1 MSRIYIEDVKEL
13 IKKAGDVRQTL
24 AMACF
29 RNPGI
34 HIGGPFSAVDIAT
47 AVYFKHLDYDPCK
60 LDDPNRNI
68 FILSKG
74 HNGILFYS
82 IYVNMGVY
90 KPEELFNGYNNYNG
104 PFGPHPNHHTVKGIE
119 VSTGSLGH
127 GINWAVGFSMARQ
140 DMGVKART
148 YVLLGDGEMEE
159 GSNWEG
165 ILYAASK
172 HMDDIVALVDFNHAS
187 ASFYTNENMRWGDKG
202 GPEGM
207 AECYRAFGWNAMVID
222 GTDMTAIDKALSSL
236 PEVTYKGKPTAI
248 ICSTT
253 KGQGVKFMMD
263 RPTAWHMGGFDDVTL
278 KKAQEEIAEYTAK
291 KLAEVE

>member
-1 MSRIYIEDVKEL
+1 MAKIKIDSVKDL
-13 IKKAGDVRQTL
+13 ILKAQDVRLTL
-24 AMACF
+24 AEACF

-34 HIGGPFSAVDIAT
+34 HIGGPFSAADVAT
-47 AVYFKHLDYDPCK
+47 AVYFKHLEFDPDK

-68 FILSKG
+68 FVLSKG

-82 IYVNMGVY
+82 IYVTMGLY
-90 KPEELFNGYNNYNG
+90 TPEELFNGYNNFNG
-104 PFGPHPNHHTVKGIE
+104 PFGPHPNHKTVKGIE

-127 GINWAVGFSMARQ
+127 GINWAVGFSQARQ

-172 HMDDIVALVDFNHAS
+172 HMDDIVAIVDFNGAS
-187 ASFYTNENMRWGDKG
+187 ASFLTNENARWGEKG

-207 AECYRAFGWNAMVID
+207 ADCFRAFGWNAVVID
-222 GTDMTAIDKALSSL
+222 GTDMTQIDNTLSSL
-236 PEVTYKGKPTAI
+236 PEVTYQGKPTAI
-248 ICSTT
+248 ISRTT
-253 KGQGVKFMMD
+253 KGQGVNFMEE
-263 RPTAWHMGGFDDVTL
+263 RPVAWHMGGLDDVKL
-278 KKAQEEIAEYTAK
+278 AEAQESIRAYTQK
-291 KLAEVE
+291 KLAEVK